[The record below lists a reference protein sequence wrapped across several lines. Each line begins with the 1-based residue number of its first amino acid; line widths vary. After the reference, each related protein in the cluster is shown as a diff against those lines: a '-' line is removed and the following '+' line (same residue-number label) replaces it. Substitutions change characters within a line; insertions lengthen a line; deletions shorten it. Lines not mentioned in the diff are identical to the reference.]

1 MKKLALL
8 CIGLISVGL
17 SAAQGAV
24 VDLTTQS
31 AVSISTTYGTAIF
44 TTDFTRPTGTG
55 VFEPFLTLQA
65 NGTEQGYNTSAK
77 KGVFD
82 TKREPQWNHEI
93 RVQDMAK
100 VTIDGADYYSFLI
113 DVNEPNAGDKSLI
126 SLDSLKIFTSTKAG
140 QTTRNV
146 ESLGTKRFDIDLP
159 SDSYILYDDQNSG
172 SGQGDIAFF
181 IPTSAFIGASP
192 TDYVYMYQFWGGHVS
207 ADLDWETQG
216 GFEETAIGYGVVP
229 IPEIA
234 SILPLGLVLGAVVG
248 VRHLRR
254 RRSEEE
260 VA

>member
-1 MKKLALL
+1 MKKFALL
-8 CIGLISVGL
+8 CAALASVGL
-17 SAAQGAV
+17 LTAQGAV

-31 AVSISTTYGTAIF
+31 TVSLSTSYGTAIF

-93 RVQDMAK
+93 RVQDLAK
-100 VTIDGADYYSFLI
+100 VTIGGAQYYSFLI
-113 DVNEPNAGDKSLI
+113 DVNEPNGGNKSLI
-126 SLDSLKIFTSTKAG
+126 SLDSLKIFTSTKKG
-140 QTTRNV
+140 QTTQNV
-146 ESLGTKRFDIDLP
+146 ESLGTKRFDLDRP
-159 SDSYILYDDQNSG
+159 SNSYILYDDKNSG

-192 TDYVYMYQFWGGHVS
+192 TDYVYMYQMWGNYAS
-207 ADLDWETQG
+207 ADRDYDSDG
-216 GFEETAIGYGVVP
+216 GFEETAIGFGVVP
-229 IPEIA
+229 IPEVA
-234 SILPLGLVLGAVVG
+234 SILPLGLVFGAVVG

-254 RRSEEE
+254 RRTEDM
-260 VA
+260 A